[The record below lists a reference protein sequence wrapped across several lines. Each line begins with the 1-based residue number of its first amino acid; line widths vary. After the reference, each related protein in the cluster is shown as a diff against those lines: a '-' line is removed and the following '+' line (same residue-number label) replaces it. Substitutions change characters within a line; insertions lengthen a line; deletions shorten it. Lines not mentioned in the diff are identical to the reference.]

1 MKEFHSR
8 SSGSPPVEEPAKSE
22 LIEESSSALPFGPLE
37 GDLCQGR
44 GFFFAAF
51 FCVAFFWVAFF
62 RVAFFRLTLCAAAS
76 VRAAS

>member
-1 MKEFHSR
+1 MKDFHSR

-22 LIEESSSALPFGPLE
+22 LLEESSSALPFWPSE

-51 FCVAFFWVAFF
+51 FWVAFFW
-62 RVAFFRLTLCAAAS
+62 VAFFRLTLCAAAP